1 MRSKLL
7 IELKPIEMRSNPF
20 KPILKGQ
27 QFSVAV
33 HSNEFK
39 TCVKCVQ
46 NEFAARSRMKQN
58 VAFCCFTVAL
68 RISVQI

>member
-7 IELKPIEMRSNPF
+7 TELKPIEMRS

-27 QFSVAV
+27 HFSVAV

-46 NEFAARSRMKQN
+46 NEFAARSGMKQN
-58 VAFCCFTVAL
+58 VAFCCFKVAL
-68 RISVQI
+68 RLGVQI